1 MKKFIV
7 LIVFFGLSISI
18 PGLGAKEF
26 KQIDSWNH
34 GDQEIYGYI
43 GIPLITKDR
52 EIIAGVAKQG
62 CALIAKD
69 RVDLFATLG
78 EGPNQIWLASASAMY
93 GNDIAYIQMG
103 LSMKI
108 FTKKDNTYKES
119 KKRWFKRGYYSPLA
133 RDALF
138 TGNKWFF
145 AGRLIQREKKS
156 GTIVALLVVYDDEGK
171 PLKTLIEKE
180 FKPKSSYQN
189 MDYYIVADKEAKK
202 RVFVM
207 SEHELKVYEVS
218 TDKLELVKEWVLET
232 PGFYKKM
239 PEDYFMM
246 QKPGDPRSLSS
257 VIAEW
262 KTTYSRISEAAVED
276 GYLVLQVRTC
286 SKELKKFAMLFYNV
300 DTLKLEKTV
309 FTDDFFIGARDGKYY
324 FYHNGNPGRDEGV
337 DECII
342 DVCAFEG
349 K

>member
-1 MKKFIV
+1 MKKLIV
-7 LIVFFGLSISI
+7 LIVVFGLSISI
-18 PGLGAKEF
+18 RGLGAKEF
-26 KQIDSWNH
+26 KQIDQWNH

-43 GIPLITKDR
+43 GMPLITKDR
-52 EIIAGVAKQG
+52 EIIVGVARQG

-69 RVDLFATLG
+69 RVDLFATMG
-78 EGPNQIWLASASAMY
+78 EGPNQVWLVSASALY
-93 GNDIAYIQMG
+93 GNDIAYIHSG
-103 LSMKI
+103 LVIKI

-119 KKRWFKRGYYSPLA
+119 KKRWFKRGYYPPLA

-138 TGNKWFF
+138 TGNKWFL
-145 AGRLIQREKKS
+145 AGLTAQRKGKS
-156 GTIVALLVVYDDEGK
+156 GFINALLLVYDDEGK

-180 FKPKSSYQN
+180 LRRRHDFGN

-202 RVFVM
+202 RVFLM
-207 SEHELKVYEVS
+207 SEHELKAYEVS

-232 PGFYKKM
+232 PGFYKEM

-257 VIAEW
+257 VLAEW

-309 FTDDFFIGARDGKYY
+309 FTDGFFIGARDGKYY

-342 DVCAFEG
+342 DVYAFEG